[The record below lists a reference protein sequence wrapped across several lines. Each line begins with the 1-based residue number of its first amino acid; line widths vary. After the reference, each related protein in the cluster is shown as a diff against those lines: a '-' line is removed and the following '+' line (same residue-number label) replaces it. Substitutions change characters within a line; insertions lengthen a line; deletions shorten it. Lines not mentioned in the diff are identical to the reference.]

1 MLAILISR
9 AKEDG
14 QVAGLIPHLV
24 DGGISILQYV
34 DDTIIFM
41 EHDLRKALNMMPVL
55 CIFEELSRLKINYH
69 KIKIFCFG
77 NVKDLEDDYKILFFY
92 EAGTLPF
99 R

>member
-1 MLAILISR
+1 M
-9 AKEDG
+9 K
-14 QVAGLIPHLV
+14 
-24 DGGISILQYV
+24 
-34 DDTIIFM
+34 
-41 EHDLRKALNMMPVL
+41 PVL

-77 NVKDLEDDYKILFFY
+77 NVKDLEDEYKILFFY